1 MRVVPVYQLNYLSRP
16 GAHEIVDVEGPDEA
30 EDMARR
36 RLLFSEPGFAIAI
49 VFEGVELNR
58 VTQRSKAPR
67 TRSFLSDRAGRSP
80 GGPVT
85 PSLDAAPQLSEQHP

>member
-1 MRVVPVYQLNYLSRP
+1 MPVYQLNYLSRP

-49 VFEGVELNR
+49 LFEGVELNR
-58 VTQRSKAPR
+58 VTQRSKAS
-67 TRSFLSDRAGRSP
+67 RSRSSLFDRAGRSP
-80 GGPVT
+80 GRPMPLCLEAGP
-85 PSLDAAPQLSEQHP
+85 QFSEHHS